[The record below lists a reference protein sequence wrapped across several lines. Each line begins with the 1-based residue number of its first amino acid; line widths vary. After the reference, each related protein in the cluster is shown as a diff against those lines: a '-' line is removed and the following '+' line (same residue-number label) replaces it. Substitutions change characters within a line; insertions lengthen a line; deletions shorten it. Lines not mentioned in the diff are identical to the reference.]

1 MQLEKGDILLKQGLN
16 EMLELA
22 MDRNAEREKKKRCCG
37 GQEEERSGN
46 IIACL
51 IQLSV
56 AARHFQHFFAMFI
69 HTIIYSINMT
79 SK

>member
-1 MQLEKGDILLKQGLN
+1 M

-22 MDRNAEREKKKRCCG
+22 VDRNAEEREKRSCG

-46 IIACL
+46 IIAFI

-56 AARHFQHFFAMFI
+56 AARHFQHFFVMLI
-69 HTIIYSINMT
+69 HTSY
-79 SK
+79 

>member
-1 MQLEKGDILLKQGLN
+1 MLREK
-16 EMLELA
+16 
-22 MDRNAEREKKKRCCG
+22 KKKRCCG

-46 IIACL
+46 IIAFI

-56 AARHFQHFFAMFI
+56 AARHFQHFFAIFI
-69 HTIIYSINMT
+69 HTIIYSTNMT